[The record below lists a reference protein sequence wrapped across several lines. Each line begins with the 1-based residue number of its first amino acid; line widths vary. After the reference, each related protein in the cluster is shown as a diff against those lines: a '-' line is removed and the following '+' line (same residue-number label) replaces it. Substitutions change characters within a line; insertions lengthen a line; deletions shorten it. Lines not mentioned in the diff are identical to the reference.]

1 MRILYI
7 HQYFCTRAGKSG
19 TRSYEFARHL
29 VRNGHQVTMLTSTSD
44 LSDLQLD
51 PGQTVGRMRIEGI
64 DVVAVRIAYSQKMN
78 AGGRV
83 WSFVRFMLVSAWLA
97 CRERG
102 HDVVIATSTPLTVGI
117 PGLLAAATHRIP
129 LVFEVRDLWPEAP
142 IQMGV
147 LRNPVLIAALR
158 AFERLVYRRS
168 RHVIALSPGMRDG
181 VEAAGTAPGKITVIP
196 NCSDLD
202 LFRPGT
208 ADPAVVARY
217 GLAGYFVA
225 AYAGSMGEAN
235 DVGVLIDAAARIQD
249 EAPEVRFLLIGQG
262 KQAGDVQAHIQARG
276 IRNVVF
282 AGSMPRQEVADVLR
296 ASHVC
301 LVLFK
306 DLPILATNSPNKLFD
321 ALAAG
326 RPVIVNSNGWT
337 RALVQENEA
346 GLYAEPGSAASLA
359 AQIVRLAR
367 DPQFQA
373 HAGRNA
379 RRLAEAEFDRAK
391 CAREFE
397 QVLCAAAGCE
407 LPPNRSAHDREPGLH
422 DVGADPSA
430 HEIETGRDALPARI
444 GQVPVDAAHTG
455 R

>member
-1 MRILYI
+1 MRVLYI

-44 LSDLQLD
+44 LSDLQLA

-64 DVVAVRIAYSQKMN
+64 DVVAVRVAYSQTMT
-78 AGGRV
+78 APGRI
-83 WSFVRFMLVSAWLA
+83 WSFLRFMVVSAWLA
-97 CRERG
+97 CRQRG

-117 PGLLAAATHRIP
+117 PGLLASAVHRIP
-129 LVFEVRDLWPEAP
+129 MVFEVRDLWPEAP

-147 LRNPVLIAALR
+147 VRNPLLIAALR

-168 RHVIALSPGMRDG
+168 RSVIALSPGMRDG
-181 VEAAGTAPGKITVIP
+181 VLAAGTAPSKVTVIP

-202 LFRPGT
+202 LFQPGP
-208 ADPAVVARY
+208 ADPDIVARY
-217 GLAGYFVA
+217 GLEGCFVA

-235 DVGVLIDAAARIQD
+235 DVGVLIDAAARIQVL
-249 EAPEVRFLLIGQG
+249 APEVRFLLIGQG
-262 KQAGDVQAHIQARG
+262 KQAEGVQARVHALG

-282 AGSMPRQEVADVLR
+282 AGSMPRQEVAKVLR
-296 ASHVC
+296 TSQVC

-306 DLPILATNSPNKLFD
+306 NLPILATNSPNKLFD

-337 RALVQENEA
+337 RALIQDHDA
-346 GLYAEPGSAASLA
+346 GLYAEPASAESLA
-359 AQIVRLAR
+359 AQILRLAR
-367 DPQFQA
+367 DPELQA
-373 HAGRNA
+373 RTGRNA
-379 RRLAEAEFDRAK
+379 RRLAESDFDRAK

-397 QVLCAAAGCE
+397 RVLCDAAGCE
-407 LPPNRSAHDREPGLH
+407 TPPDRSAQDHKLGLH
-422 DVGADPSA
+422 DRVVHPGS
-430 HEIETGRDALPARI
+430 HEVQAGRHPAPAPI
-444 GQVPVDAAHTG
+444 GHIPVDTAHAG